1 LARTNGRPV
10 LVAKEIVSDEKEK
23 PVLNEEI
30 LAKLLE
36 AAWVLQEHNR
46 AQQKLDLSLEMHS
59 EQLREREQASRI
71 IPPPSSAPLA
81 EPGPPAAAT
90 PHSED
95 YTSTLAKIVETQ
107 HQIQLRQLN
116 LESSMEMVLERLL
129 DITKASG
136 ASVAV
141 LDGKKVRYP
150 AGIGP
155 AALSNGTEVEKENAL
170 CFDCL
175 RTGQVSRC
183 PDITSE
189 FLLDVNECQ
198 RRGIQGLIAVPVYHD
213 GGVAGALELYFSSAN
228 SFRETDVHSCQLMA
242 GLVTE
247 ALARDEEVSW
257 KKSLAEERTVMLE
270 ALEKIKPNLAALAG
284 EAMSSAPGS
293 SPSSLTGSSVCAS
306 CGAELVAGEQ
316 YCGGCGAPAVGAEPS
331 LSYQTKLGSF
341 LNALPAEKE
350 KAPSSEPLLPPHD
363 PFAPV
368 KRTSAP
374 ASETTHFHGESENTA
389 HAFESKAQ
397 DSSALGE
404 EKQDEKKTNPEPAR
418 PATALAT
425 EEDHAAW
432 TSAAKA
438 KDFLDQLA
446 ADQKETAFGR
456 FWQARR
462 GDIYLAVAVIL
473 VAIVVR
479 WGIWSEHSVSA
490 TGAPVAAVGG
500 QSKQP
505 DPESDVSLFDKML
518 ISLGLADAPD
528 VPQKRGNPDTQ
539 VWVDLHTAL
548 YYCPGADLYGRT
560 PKGRYATQRDAQ
572 LDQFEP
578 AYRKTCD

>member
-1 LARTNGRPV
+1 V
-10 LVAKEIVSDEKEK
+10 LVAKEIVSDEKQK

-46 AQQKLDLSLEMHS
+46 AQQKVDLSLEMHS
-59 EQLREREQASRI
+59 EQLREREQAIRI
-71 IPPPSSAPLA
+71 APA
-81 EPGPPAAAT
+81 PAAASAAE
-90 PHSED
+90 PAPAAAPSSHSED

-107 HQIQLRQLN
+107 HQIQLRQLD

-136 ASVAV
+136 AAVAV

-155 AALSNGTEVEKENAL
+155 AALSNGTDVEKENAL

-189 FLLDVNECQ
+189 FLIDVNECQ

-213 GGVAGALELYFSSAN
+213 GGVAGALELYFSAAN

-247 ALARDEEVSW
+247 ALARDEEVTW
-257 KKSLAEERTVMLE
+257 KKSLAEERSVMLE

-284 EAMSSAPGS
+284 EAMSSAPS
-293 SPSSLTGSSVCAS
+293 SNASSSTESAVCHS
-306 CGAELVAGEQ
+306 CGADLVSGEQ
-316 YCGGCGAPAVGAEPS
+316 YCGGCGSPAVSAEPPVS
-331 LSYQTKLGSF
+331 FQTKLGSF
-341 LNALPAEKE
+341 LSALPAEKE
-350 KAPSSEPLLPPHD
+350 KQPGTEPSLPQHD

-368 KRTSAP
+368 KRTSTT
-374 ASETTHFHGESENTA
+374 ASDTITFPSEPKGVA
-389 HAFESKAQ
+389 HTSESKTK
-397 DSSALGE
+397 DSSAVVE
-404 EKQDEKKTNPEPAR
+404 AKNQDDDKETSPDPAHA
-418 PATALAT
+418 ATALAT
-425 EEDHAAW
+425 EEDRATW

-438 KDFLDQLA
+438 KDFLEQLA
-446 ADQKETAFGR
+446 AEKQETAFSR

-490 TGAPVAAVGG
+490 TGAPVAAVSG
-500 QSKQP
+500 QGKQP
-505 DPESDVSLFDKML
+505 EPASDISLFDKML
-518 ISLGLADAPD
+518 ISLGLADAPET
-528 VPQKRGNPDTQ
+528 PQKRGNPDTQ

-548 YYCPGADLYGRT
+548 YYCPGADLYGKT

>member
-1 LARTNGRPV
+1 M

-46 AQQKLDLSLEMHS
+46 AQQRVDLNLEMHS
-59 EQLREREQASRI
+59 EHLREREQASRVV
-71 IPPPSSAPLA
+71 PP
-81 EPGPPAAAT
+81 PPAASVAE
-90 PHSED
+90 PKPSAAPSAHSED

-107 HQIQLRQLN
+107 HQIQLRQLD
-116 LESSMEMVLERLL
+116 LESSMEMVLDRLL

-136 ASVAV
+136 AAVAV

-198 RRGIQGLIAVPVYHD
+198 RRGIQALIAVPVYHD

-247 ALARDEEVSW
+247 ALARDEEVTW
-257 KKSLAEERTVMLE
+257 KKSLAEERSVMLE

-284 EAMSSAPGS
+284 DALSSAPSSNASSFTEGS
-293 SPSSLTGSSVCAS
+293 ICSS

-316 YCGGCGAPAVGAEPS
+316 YCGGCGSPAVSAEPPVS
-331 LSYQTKLGSF
+331 FQTKLGSF
-341 LNALPAEKE
+341 LNALPAKKDKE
-350 KAPSSEPLLPPHD
+350 QSAEPLLSPPD
-363 PFAPV
+363 PFAPA
-368 KRTSAP
+368 KRTSP
-374 ASETTHFHGESENTA
+374 PTSDTIHFPGESESAA
-389 HAFESKAQ
+389 HIFESKAP
-397 DSSALGE
+397 DSSTVAE
-404 EKQDEKKTNPEPAR
+404 EKKQEGKEKNPEPTHA
-418 PATALAT
+418 ANALAT
-425 EEDHAAW
+425 ELVTEEDRATW

-438 KDFLDQLA
+438 KDFLEQLA
-446 ADQKETAFGR
+446 AEQKETAFGR

-462 GDIYLAVAVIL
+462 GDVYLAVAVIL

-490 TGAPVAAVGG
+490 TGAPVAAVSG

-505 DPESDVSLFDKML
+505 EPEPDVSLFDKML
-518 ISLGLADAPD
+518 IGLGLADAPEA
-528 VPQKRGNPDTQ
+528 PQKRGNPETQ

-548 YYCPGADLYGRT
+548 YYCPGADLYGKT

>member
-10 LVAKEIVSDEKEK
+10 LVAKEIVSDEKQK

-46 AQQKLDLSLEMHS
+46 AQQKVDLNLEMHS
-59 EQLREREQASRI
+59 EQLREREQANRVS
-71 IPPPSSAPLA
+71 PPPTALAA
-81 EPGPPAAAT
+81 EPEPTTAPST
-90 PHSED
+90 HSED

-107 HQIQLRQLN
+107 HQIQLRQLD

-136 ASVAV
+136 AAV
-141 LDGKKVRYP
+141 GVVDGKKVRYP

-175 RTGQVSRC
+175 RTGQVARC

-198 RRGIQGLIAVPVYHD
+198 RRGIQALIAVPVYHD
-213 GGVAGALELYFSSAN
+213 GGVAGALELYFSTAN

-247 ALARDEEVSW
+247 ALARDEEVTW
-257 KKSLAEERTVMLE
+257 KKSLAEERSVMLE

-284 EAMSSAPGS
+284 DALASAPTSNAS
-293 SPSSLTGSSVCAS
+293 SSTESSVCHS
-306 CGAELVAGEQ
+306 CGAELVSGEQ
-316 YCGGCGAPAVGAEPS
+316 YCGGCGSPAVSAEPPVS
-331 LSYQTKLGSF
+331 FQTKLGSF
-341 LNALPAEKE
+341 LSALPAEKE
-350 KAPSSEPLLPPHD
+350 KQPSAEPLLLPHD

-368 KRTSAP
+368 KRTSTP
-374 ASETTHFHGESENTA
+374 ASDTIHFPGEPESAA
-389 HAFESKAQ
+389 HISESKAQ
-397 DSSALGE
+397 DSSTVVEGK
-404 EKQDEKKTNPEPAR
+404 KQDDKETSPDPAHA
-418 PATALAT
+418 ATALAT
-425 EEDHAAW
+425 EEDRTAW

-438 KDFLDQLA
+438 KDFLEQLA

-490 TGAPVAAVGG
+490 TGAPVAAVSG

-505 DPESDVSLFDKML
+505 APEADVSLFDKML
-518 ISLGLADAPD
+518 ISLGLADAPEA
-528 VPQKRGNPDTQ
+528 PQKRGNPDTQ

-548 YYCPGADLYGRT
+548 YYCPGADLYGKT

>member
-1 LARTNGRPV
+1 M

-46 AQQKLDLSLEMHS
+46 AQQKLDLNLERHS
-59 EQLREREQASRI
+59 EQLREREQANR
-71 IPPPSSAPLA
+71 IPPPPPAPLA
-81 EPGPPAAAT
+81 PEPGPAAA
-90 PHSED
+90 PSSHSAD

-107 HQIQLRQLN
+107 HQIQLRQLD
-116 LESSMEMVLERLL
+116 LESAMEMVLDRLL
-129 DITKASG
+129 DITQASG
-136 ASVAV
+136 AAVAV

-155 AALSNGTEVEKENAL
+155 AALANGTEVEKEKAL

-198 RRGIQGLIAVPVYHD
+198 RRGIQALIAVPVYHD
-213 GGVAGALELYFSSAN
+213 GGVAGALELYFSAAN

-247 ALARDEEVSW
+247 ALARDEEVTW
-257 KKSLAEERTVMLE
+257 KKSLAEERSVMLE

-284 EAMSSAPGS
+284 DAISSVAGS
-293 SPSSLTGSSVCAS
+293 NASSLTETSVCSS

-316 YCGGCGAPAVGAEPS
+316 YCGGCGAPSVSAESPIS
-331 LSYQTKLGSF
+331 FQTKLGSF

-350 KAPSSEPLLPPHD
+350 KEQSAEPLLPPHD
-363 PFAPV
+363 PFAPG
-368 KRTSAP
+368 KRTSPPVSDA
-374 ASETTHFHGESENTA
+374 AHFPGHAESAA
-389 HAFESKAQ
+389 HISESKAE
-397 DSSALGE
+397 DTGTLVEGK
-404 EKQDEKKTNPEPAR
+404 KQDDKEKSPEATHG
-418 PATALAT
+418 ATALAT
-425 EEDHAAW
+425 EEDSAAW

-438 KDFLDQLA
+438 KDFLEQLA
-446 ADQKETAFGR
+446 AEQKETAFGR

-462 GDIYLAVAVIL
+462 GDVYLAVAVIL
-473 VAIVVR
+473 VVIVVR

-490 TGAPVAAVGG
+490 TGAPVAAASG

-505 DPESDVSLFDKML
+505 DPNSDLSLFDKML
-518 ISLGLADAPD
+518 ISLGLADAPE

-548 YYCPGADLYGRT
+548 YYCPGADLYGKT

>member
-1 LARTNGRPV
+1 V
-10 LVAKEIVSDEKEK
+10 LVAKEIVSDEKAK
-23 PVLNEEI
+23 PVLNEDI

-46 AQQKLDLSLEMHS
+46 AQQKVDLSLEMHS
-59 EQLREREQASRI
+59 EQLREREQANRI
-71 IPPPSSAPLA
+71 TPAPLA
-81 EPGPPAAAT
+81 ASVAESAPTAT
-90 PHSED
+90 VDSHSED
-95 YTSTLAKIVETQ
+95 YTSTLARIVETQ
-107 HQIQLRQLN
+107 HQIQLRQLD
-116 LESSMEMVLERLL
+116 LESSMQMVLERLL

-136 ASVAV
+136 AAVAV

-155 AALSNGTEVEKENAL
+155 AALSNGTEVEKESAL

-198 RRGIQGLIAVPVYHD
+198 RRGIQSLIAVPVYHD
-213 GGVAGALELYFSSAN
+213 GGVAGALELYFATAN
-228 SFRETDVHSCQLMA
+228 SFREADVHSCQLMA

-247 ALARDEEVSW
+247 ALARDEEVTW
-257 KKSLAEERTVMLE
+257 KKSLAEERSVMLE

-284 EAMSSAPGS
+284 DATPRALGP
-293 SPSSLTGSSVCAS
+293 SPSSFGSSVCNS

-316 YCGGCGAPAVGAEPS
+316 YCGGCGSPVSAESPVTF
-331 LSYQTKLGSF
+331 QAKLGSF
-341 LNALPAEKE
+341 LTALPAEKE
-350 KAPSSEPLLPPHD
+350 KGQSAEPLHTQHD

-368 KRTSAP
+368 KRTSTP
-374 ASETTHFHGESENTA
+374 ASDTIPFPGDPESEAHTFEGKVQPSGTVAQGTKQDDKETPTEPA
-389 HAFESKAQ
+389 HA
-397 DSSALGE
+397 
-404 EKQDEKKTNPEPAR
+404 
-418 PATALAT
+418 TAAPAT
-425 EEDHAAW
+425 EEDRAAW

-446 ADQKETAFGR
+446 ADKNETAFGR

-490 TGAPVAAVGG
+490 TGAPVAAVNG

-505 DPESDVSLFDKML
+505 DPGSDVSLFDKML
-518 ISLGLADAPD
+518 ISLGLADAPEA
-528 VPQKRGNPDTQ
+528 PQKRGNPDTQ

-548 YYCPGADLYGRT
+548 YYCPGADLYGKT